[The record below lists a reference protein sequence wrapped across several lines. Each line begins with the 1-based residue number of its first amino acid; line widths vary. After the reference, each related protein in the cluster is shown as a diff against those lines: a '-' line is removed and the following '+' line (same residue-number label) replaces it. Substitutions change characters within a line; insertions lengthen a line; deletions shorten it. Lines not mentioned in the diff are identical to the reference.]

1 MGQAAVRVSRPVA
14 VAAAPVIVV
23 QGRQVRRATPVL
35 PEAAGPREGTEG
47 AGEHGA
53 ELALLVLG
61 ESTAAGVGAGTQ
73 AGGLGRQAATALAS
87 RTGRPGRLGRRPA
100 TPRPPGTGGPV
111 GGGASPRTGP
121 TLAGFLA
128 GSCRSLAAR
137 VT

>member
-1 MGQAAVRVSRPVA
+1 MGEAAVRVSRPVA

-73 AGGLGRQAATALAS
+73 AGGLGRH
-87 RTGRPGRLGRRPA
+87 RTGLPHWPSGPVAGRRPH
-100 TPRPPGTGGPV
+100 RDNRGPG
-111 GGGASPRTGP
+111 A
-121 TLAGFLA
+121 
-128 GSCRSLAAR
+128 RSEER
-137 VT
+137 